1 MPIPQDSPVTDPA
14 TQMLTRYELDED
26 DSGQLTKT
34 PTLITDE
41 IAHKRADLLTEYSE
55 VTEPVRI
62 AHVRALVVASVLEE
76 AAARLR
82 IAAETDH
89 PAGSVALADLAD
101 ELAYDLQRREG
112 LWD

>member
-1 MPIPQDSPVTDPA
+1 MPIPQDSPATDPA
-14 TQMLTRYELDED
+14 TQMLTSYDLDED
-26 DSGQLTKT
+26 DSGQLTRT

-41 IAHKRADLLTEYSE
+41 IAHRRADLLTEYSE

-62 AHVRALVVASVLEE
+62 AHVRALIVASVLEE

-82 IAAETDH
+82 LAAETDH
-89 PAGSVALADLAD
+89 PAGSVALADFAD
-101 ELAYDLQRREG
+101 ELAVDLERREG